1 MKLIRFVTLAVAIC
15 WLALLPAHAT
25 LTLSQLYSFTS
36 ATTSGEYPYWPLV
49 QARDG
54 NFYGTTEQGGASGI
68 GTVFRMTP
76 NGTVTFPVSFN
87 GGNGGY
93 PFGGLTLGGDG
104 NLYGTT
110 AYGTVFRMTT
120 SGALSTLA
128 SFNGLNG
135 SEPTG
140 ALVQGQDGNF
150 YGTTAYGGASGD
162 GNVFR
167 MTPAGALTNLVSF
180 NLANGSTPSAGLVQ
194 GADGNLYGRTT
205 VNSAGGEGTIFR
217 VTTNGALTTLVSFGP
232 DAGFS
237 YGNLVQDADGNF
249 YGTTSDGG
257 TSGYGSVFKM
267 TPDGVFMNLLSFNYS
282 NGANPY
288 GGLALGL
295 DGNLYGTT
303 VEGGANGDGTV
314 FSITPDG
321 TLTTLGAFP
330 GTTGYPLAAPVQGA
344 DGNLYGTTTGG
355 ANGYGETYV
364 LTITNQP
371 LQITRQPK
379 SQTAFLGQT
388 VKLSVATLG
397 SFPLTYQW
405 QEYGTNLADAGN
417 LSGSSIRV
425 LTLANVTAANA
436 GLYSVIVSNSFGA
449 VTSAPA
455 FLTVT
460 SSVPVI
466 TLQPT
471 NQTVLSGATATFRV
485 GAVGNFPLFY
495 QWQLNGNNLT
505 DSANIIGTATTILTI
520 ANASSVNAGTYS
532 VIVSNSLGSVSS
544 AGAVLTLL
552 NITLTNLYSF
562 TGGPDG
568 ANPNALVQD
577 TNGIFYGTT
586 QNGGTNGYGTI
597 FQIQLTTNG
606 TPATLY
612 AFTGDGDGA
621 YPMAGLVQGA
631 DGNLYGTASV
641 GGTGDWGTIFN
652 ITSGGT
658 FDALHSFTGV
668 ADGSFPYAELM
679 QGVDGSFY
687 GTTLEGGISNGW
699 GTVFKITPDGSV
711 SNLYSFTGGADG
723 GSPEATLVQ
732 GVDGSLYGTTSEGGT
747 SSSGT
752 VFKITTNGTFTTLYS
767 FYGSSDGGFPYAGVI
782 QAADGNF
789 YGTTGDDGQ
798 LGNGTVFK
806 ITTNGILTTLHS
818 FAGGSDG
825 SFPSAG
831 LIQASDGNL
840 YGTTAYGGTYNDGT
854 VFQIT
859 TNGALTTLISFN
871 GTNGANPQ
879 AALVEGANDNLY
891 GTTQNGGPMDYGVIF
906 RLTVPSLVPTPAF
919 SAPTLLPNGT
929 IALAWSTVARQ
940 TYQLQYISDLRSTNW
955 VSLGSPILATNAV
968 TTTSDVIGSN
978 SQRFYRVVLS
988 TP

>member
-1 MKLIRFVTLAVAIC
+1 MKLIRFLTLAAAIY
-15 WLALLPAHAT
+15 WLALPPAHAT

-36 ATTSGEYPYWPLV
+36 STASGEYPYWPLV
-49 QARDG
+49 QAGDG
-54 NFYGTTEQGGASGI
+54 NFYGTTEVGGASGI

-76 NGTVTFPVSFN
+76 GGTVTFPVSFN

-93 PFGGLTLGGDG
+93 PFGGLTLGRDG

-110 AYGTVFRMTT
+110 AFGTVFQMTT
-120 SGALSTLA
+120 SGVLSTLA

-167 MTPAGALTNLVSF
+167 MTSAGALTNLVSF
-180 NLANGSTPSAGLVQ
+180 NLANGGTPYAGLVQ
-194 GADGNLYGRTT
+194 GADGNLYGIT
-205 VNSAGGEGTIFR
+205 SAGGAYGQGTIFR
-217 VTTNGALTTLVSFGP
+217 MTPNGALVTLFSFQDSG
-232 DAGFS
+232 GFRL
-237 YGNLVQDADGNF
+237 GGLVQDTDGNF

-267 TPDGVFMNLLSFNYS
+267 TPDGVLTNLLSFNYS
-282 NGANPY
+282 NGAYPY
-288 GGLALGL
+288 GGLTLGL

-303 VEGGANGDGTV
+303 EDGGASGDGTV
-314 FSITPDG
+314 FSITSDG
-321 TLTTLGAFP
+321 TFTTLGAFP
-330 GTTGYPLAAPVQGA
+330 GTTGYPMAAPVQGTN
-344 DGNLYGTTTGG
+344 GNLYGTTTGG

-417 LSGSSIRV
+417 LSGSSTRV

-436 GLYSVIVSNSFGA
+436 GLYSVIVSNSFGS
-449 VTSAPA
+449 VTSTPA
-455 FLTVT
+455 LLTVT

-532 VIVSNSLGSVSS
+532 VIVSNSLGWVSS

-552 NITLTNLYSF
+552 KITLTNLYSF

-597 FQIQLTTNG
+597 FQLTTNG

-658 FDALHSFTGV
+658 FGALHSFTGV

-879 AALVEGANDNLY
+879 VPLVEGTDDNLY
-891 GTTQNGGPMDYGVIF
+891 GTTQNGGPMDNGVIF
-906 RLTVPSLVPTPAF
+906 RLTVPSLVPTLAF
-919 SAPTLLPNGT
+919 RTPILLANGT
-929 IALAWSTVARQ
+929 ITLAWNTVAGQ
-940 TYQLQYISDLRSTNW
+940 TYQLQYVSDLGSTNW
-955 VSLGSPILATNAV
+955 VSLGSPILAINAV
-968 TTTSDVIGSN
+968 TTASDVIGSN

>member
-1 MKLIRFVTLAVAIC
+1 MKLIRFLTLAVAIC

-36 ATTSGEYPYWPLV
+36 STASGEYPYWPLV

-54 NFYGTTEQGGASGI
+54 NFYGTTELGGASGI

-167 MTPAGALTNLVSF
+167 MTPVGVITNLVSF
-180 NLANGSTPSAGLVQ
+180 NLANGGTPYAGLVQ
-194 GADGNLYGRTT
+194 GADGNLYGIT
-205 VNSAGGEGTIFR
+205 SAGGAYGQGTIFR
-217 VTTNGALTTLVSFGP
+217 MTPNGALVTLVSFQDSG
-232 DAGFS
+232 GFRL
-237 YGNLVQDADGNF
+237 GGLVQDTDGNF

-267 TPDGVFMNLLSFNYS
+267 TPDGVLTNLLSFNYS
-282 NGANPY
+282 NGAYPY
-288 GGLALGL
+288 GGLTLGL

-303 VEGGANGDGTV
+303 EDGGASGDGTV
-314 FSITPDG
+314 FSITSDG
-321 TLTTLGAFP
+321 TFTTLGAFP
-330 GTTGYPLAAPVQGA
+330 GTTGYPMAAPVQGTN
-344 DGNLYGTTTGG
+344 GNLYGTTTGG

-388 VKLSVATLG
+388 VNLSVATLG

-405 QEYGTNLADAGN
+405 QDYGTNLADAGN
-417 LSGSSIRV
+417 LSGSSTRV

-436 GLYSVIVSNSFGA
+436 GLYSVIVSNSFGS
-449 VTSAPA
+449 VTSTPA
-455 FLTVT
+455 LLTVT

-532 VIVSNSLGSVSS
+532 VIVSNSLGWVSS

-552 NITLTNLYSF
+552 KITLTNLYSF
-562 TGGPDG
+562 AGGPDG

-597 FQIQLTTNG
+597 FQLTTNG

-658 FDALHSFTGV
+658 FGALHSFTGV

-879 AALVEGANDNLY
+879 AALVEGTDDNLY

-929 IALAWSTVARQ
+929 IALAWSTVAGQ
-940 TYQLQYISDLRSTNW
+940 TYQLQSVTNLASTNW
-955 VSLGSPILATNAV
+955 VNLGSPILANSAV